1 MNKYDIIIVGGGA
14 AGMMAASRA
23 SKRHKRVLL
32 IERNKRLG
40 TKILITG
47 KGRCNI
53 TNDCDIEELLNQT
66 CRNKHFMYSAYYTFS
81 NTAIMEYFENQGLVL
96 KTERGKRVFPQSDR
110 ASDVRDILRADI
122 ERSGVTI
129 LYNAMVKNLL
139 VDEEQVEGVITESGQ
154 KLLAS
159 SVILACGGQSYKLTG
174 SDGNG
179 YMLAKQVGHKI
190 VEPKASLTGVYTKES
205 WTEKA
210 MGVTMKN
217 VKVIATYKNKKLYE
231 EIGEM
236 LFTHFGLSGPL
247 ILTASR
253 YFLDTGYE
261 HAKIILDVKPGLSEE
276 KLYKRICRDFD
287 ESPKKQY
294 DNALRKLVP
303 ANMVIPMI
311 MLTGINGEKQVNQIS
326 KEERRKLVD
335 TLKNMTFIITGG
347 RGFKEAIITAGGVST
362 KEINPSTMESKK
374 VKGLYFAGEMI
385 DVDAFTGG
393 FNLTIAFSTGYLAG
407 DQA

>member
-1 MNKYDIIIVGGGA
+1 MNKYDVIIVGGGA

-23 SKRHKRVLL
+23 STRHKRVLL

-81 NTAIMEYFENQGLVL
+81 NTSIMEYFKNRGLVL

-110 ASDVRDILRADI
+110 AADVRNVMRDDLQKN
-122 ERSGVTI
+122 GVI
-129 LYNAMVKNLL
+129 IQYNTMVKSLL
-139 VDEEQVEGVITESGQ
+139 ITDNQIIGVITESGQ
-154 KLLAS
+154 ELIGTK
-159 SVILACGGQSYKLTG
+159 VVLACGGQSYKLTG
-174 SDGNG
+174 SDGYG
-179 YMLAKQVGHKI
+179 YVLAKQAGHKI
-190 VEPKASLTGVYTKES
+190 IEPKASLTGVYTKES

-217 VKVIATYKNKKLYE
+217 VKVTATYRNKKLYE

-253 YFLDTGYE
+253 YFLDTGYDQ
-261 HAKIILDVKPGLSEE
+261 AKIILDVKPGLSEE

-287 ESPKKQY
+287 ENPKKQY

-311 MLTGINGEKQVNQIS
+311 MLTGINGDKQVNQIS
-326 KEERRKLVD
+326 KEERKKLVD
-335 TLKNMTFIITGG
+335 TLKNMTFSITGG

-407 DQA
+407 EQV